1 MNTEIQVLIV
11 GADDADRCG
20 LAERFD
26 ALGCTAATATAG
38 SYLSDE
44 GDLLVA
50 DFRGDDNWDDAAAAL
65 AADDRPLLMIADRP
79 LPVVRELSSRA
90 AGAMVLTGSE
100 NDSGFRVAL
109 SLCAALRGRS
119 RRTRRTRRRPV
130 SGTWGRPVR
139 PAIAI

>member
-11 GADDADRCG
+11 GDDGPERTG
-20 LAERFD
+20 LAGRFF
-26 ALGCTAATATAG
+26 ALGCDATTIEPT
-38 SYLSDE
+38 SYLSDH

-50 DFRGDDNWDDAAAAL
+50 DLRGDGDWEAVTAAL
-65 AADDRPLLMIADRP
+65 AADERPLLMIADRP
-79 LPVVRELSSRA
+79 TPVVRELSGRA

-109 SLCAALRGRS
+109 SLCSALRGRG
-119 RRTRRTRRRPV
+119 RRRTRRRPV
-130 SGTWGRPVR
+130 SGAWGRPVR

>member
-11 GADDADRCG
+11 GENGTERAG
-20 LAERFD
+20 LVGRFD
-26 ALGCTAATATAG
+26 ALGCDAATAEPS
-38 SYLSDE
+38 SYLAED

-50 DFRGDDNWDDAAAAL
+50 DFRGEGDWDEVAAAL
-65 AADDRPLLMIADRP
+65 AADERPLLMIADRP
-79 LPVVRELSSRA
+79 TPVVRELSSRA

-109 SLCAALRGRS
+109 SLCSALRGRG
-119 RRTRRTRRRPV
+119 RRRTRRRPV
-130 SGTWGRPVR
+130 SGAWGRPVR